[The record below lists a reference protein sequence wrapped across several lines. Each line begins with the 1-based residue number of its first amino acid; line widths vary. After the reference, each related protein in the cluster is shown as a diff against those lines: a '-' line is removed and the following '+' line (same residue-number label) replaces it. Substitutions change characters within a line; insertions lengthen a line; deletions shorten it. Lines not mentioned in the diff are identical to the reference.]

1 MVDWEMAPMVV
12 AVEVAVEVA
21 MEVTAAATMVGMAA
35 TMVGMAAQVEQM
47 ERSAAPYLCSWE
59 QLVTKRWPAN
69 AARWVLS

>member
-1 MVDWEMAPMVV
+1 MVV

-47 ERSAAPYLCSWE
+47 ERSAAPYLHLYLYLCSWE
-59 QLVTKRWPAN
+59 QLVTKRCPAN